1 MTKKVMMITGANK
14 GMDARFAMTKYGHI
28 DTLINNAGCGAN
40 RCVL

>member
-28 DTLINNAGCGAN
+28 DTLINNAGCGAS